1 MGEGWKEKVKEDH
14 TIIRKILVSPVESTV
29 PFWIIRGGRDSPSV
43 AIKFSRARRNL
54 LRIIEAGRRQQVGD
68 KSEIKVDTKT
78 RESGM
83 WNEGARGRR
92 KGRARE
98 YSRRAYRYATP
109 SAINISGEEKK
120 KDGRTWAGSKG
131 TVAKVLSLAF
141 TMKRRKGS
149 PFLLLLLLFRCPLL
163 ALVSFPS
170 ILSLFLPST
179 PLFSYIPRTAWL
191 APDVEVHFIPTFN
204 KASWPLQGFIKN
216 WGCNLPRGPP
226 PETNVL

>member
-1 MGEGWKEKVKEDH
+1 M
-14 TIIRKILVSPVESTV
+14 
-29 PFWIIRGGRDSPSV
+29 
-43 AIKFSRARRNL
+43 RR
-54 LRIIEAGRRQQVGD
+54 RERD
-68 KSEIKVDTKT
+68 KSSVDTKT
-78 RESGM
+78 GRESGM
-83 WNEGARGRR
+83 WNERTRGWW

-109 SAINISGEEKK
+109 SAINISGGKKKKKK

-149 PFLLLLLLFRCPLL
+149 PSFLFFFFFFFFFFVFVVLLL
-163 ALVSFPS
+163 PS
-170 ILSLFLPST
+170 SLSLPFSLSLPT
-179 PLFSYIPRTAWL
+179 FNPLIPVYTTAWL
-191 APDVEVHFIPTFN
+191 APNVEVHFIPTFN